1 MLLQLITDGFLL
13 YQEPLLA
20 LDLNVSS
27 DFLSKKQCKL
37 TTMDSQHMNIID
49 LKGWGD
55 YSITWRI
62 GLPIL
67 QFFPVYPGTQL
78 QLKSFTASVQL
89 PPFSHGPSAQSS
101 ISWRKFKIRKIFWQI
116 LRNSCNTK
124 FYYPS
129 IKDCNRFGSS
139 LRLHWLLPNTPYN
152 HTRFGL

>member
-55 YSITWRI
+55 YSIN
-62 GLPIL
+62 
-67 QFFPVYPGTQL
+67 QYYNFFLCIQEHSY
-78 QLKSFTASVQL
+78 S
-89 PPFSHGPSAQSS
+89 
-101 ISWRKFKIRKIFWQI
+101 
-116 LRNSCNTK
+116 
-124 FYYPS
+124 
-129 IKDCNRFGSS
+129 
-139 LRLHWLLPNTPYN
+139 
-152 HTRFGL
+152 